1 MAQANFFPEAC
12 QSGGGSGEFLAGGF
26 GFLGKL
32 GKILDGDGF
41 SHAPVLVQKLQF
53 SEELGPIEVE
63 ESLGLRGPELNA
75 IERANEFSGTA
86 TVFRDD
92 FIESRGCR
100 GSIDGTERLR
110 VVIEGIQ
117 KAGDVFCLVFKE
129 LGQVFRG
136 KFGKIAGDQE
146 PG

>member
-1 MAQANFFPEAC
+1 
-12 QSGGGSGEFLAGGF
+12 
-26 GFLGKL
+26 
-32 GKILDGDGF
+32 
-41 SHAPVLVQKLQF
+41 LVQKLQF
-53 SEELGPIEVE
+53 SEELGPVEVE

-110 VVIEGIQ
+110 VVIEGVQ
-117 KAGDVFCLVFKE
+117 EAGDVFSLVSKE

-136 KFGKIAGDQE
+136 KFWKIAGDQE